1 MSTQPMDLH
10 RSRTGMRPSQAWP
23 IAIVAIALVLACGAL
38 FAPGEWYE
46 SLRKPTW
53 QPPNWLFGP
62 VWSSLYALLAIAL
75 ALVLQAPAGRPRRVA
90 LGWFGAQLV
99 LNAAWSPLFFG
110 LQQPALAFVCICL
123 LWIAQLGSILA
134 AFKLR
139 TASGWL
145 QVPTLAWV
153 SFALVLNGVIVALNP
168 I

>member
-1 MSTQPMDLH
+1 MSTQPMDIH
-10 RSRTGMRPSQAWP
+10 RTRTGLRPAQAWS
-23 IAIVAIALVLACGAL
+23 IAIVAIAVVLACGAL

-62 VWSSLYALLAIAL
+62 VWSTLYALLAIAL
-75 ALVLQAPAGRPRRVA
+75 ALLLQAAPSRGRRVA
-90 LGWFGAQLV
+90 LCWFGTQLV
-99 LNAAWSPLFFG
+99 LNAVWSPVFFG

-123 LWIAQLGSILA
+123 LWIAQLGSILS
-134 AFKLR
+134 AFKLHS
-139 TASGWL
+139 AAGWL